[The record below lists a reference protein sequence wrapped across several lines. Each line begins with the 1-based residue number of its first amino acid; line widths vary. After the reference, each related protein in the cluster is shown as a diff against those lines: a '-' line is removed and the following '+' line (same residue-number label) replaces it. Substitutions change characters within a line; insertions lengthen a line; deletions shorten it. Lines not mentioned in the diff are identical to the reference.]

1 MANPAP
7 RILITRSPSQASG
20 LAQQLADLGL
30 HPIAIP
36 AIDIVAPI
44 SFAALDAA
52 ITNLPTFHWLIFTS
66 ANAVEAFTTRR
77 TALSGTGF
85 NPSINP
91 TATAG
96 APAPEATPSLLDT
109 GFRVSINPTGRE
121 GASALET
128 TPSLLGTGFSPSISH
143 TTNAGA
149 LAPEG
154 MPSLLGT
161 GFSPSVNP
169 TGSAGSPAPETT
181 PSLLGTGFSPSI
193 SHTGSTGALAP
204 ETTPSLLG
212 TDFSPSANPT
222 GSAGSPAPEATPS
235 LLGTGFSPSVNH
247 TGSAGASAPEGLP
260 PTPYSLLPTPCLIA
274 SIGPATARA
283 LEAHGLKV
291 NILPPQAIAES
302 LTESLLP
309 HALQPDHTPTRFLLI
324 RAEAARDHLPDTLR
338 SAGAQV
344 TIAPAY
350 RTIIPET
357 SIAAIRDL
365 FTDPANYPDAITFTS
380 SSTATNLL
388 ALLEASNLT
397 LPPEILRISIGPIT
411 SQTLRDLNLP
421 PHAESPHPT
430 LPALAATVLQA
441 LNNLRLCKTLSSPPE
456 AQKTSNPL

>member
-36 AIDIVAPI
+36 AIDIVAPA

-77 TALSGTGF
+77 TALLATGF

-96 APAPEATPSLLDT
+96 APAPQAT
-109 GFRVSINPTGRE
+109 
-121 GASALET
+121 
-128 TPSLLGTGFSPSISH
+128 
-143 TTNAGA
+143 
-149 LAPEG
+149 
-154 MPSLLGT
+154 PSLLGT

-169 TGSAGSPAPETT
+169 TGNA
-181 PSLLGTGFSPSI
+181 
-193 SHTGSTGALAP
+193 GALAP
-204 ETTPSLLG
+204 EGMPS
-212 TDFSPSANPT
+212 
-222 GSAGSPAPEATPS
+222 
-235 LLGTGFSPSVNH
+235 
-247 TGSAGASAPEGLP
+247 
-260 PTPYSLLPTPCLIA
+260 TPYSLLPPPCLIA

-283 LEAHGLKV
+283 LEAHGLIV
-291 NILPPQAIAES
+291 NLLPPQAIAES
-302 LTESLLP
+302 LTESLVP
-309 HALQPDHTPTRFLLI
+309 HALQPDNTPTRFLLV
-324 RAEAARDHLPDTLR
+324 RAEVARDHLPETLR

-365 FTDPANYPDAITFTS
+365 FTNPANYPDAITFTS

-388 ALLEASNLT
+388 ALVEASNLT

-430 LPALAATVLQA
+430 LPALAATVFQA
-441 LNNLRLCKTLSSPPE
+441 LNASRLWKTLSSPPE
-456 AQKTSNPL
+456 APKAPNPL